1 MSISMYSASVPVFK
15 QMLGALSAILTK
27 AEAHAQQKKIDAAV
41 LPGCRLAPDM
51 FNLVRQV
58 QIGADFAK
66 SSLSRLAGKDVPAY
80 EDSEQS
86 FADLQARIAKTLDH
100 VNSFSAADIDG
111 SEEREIVLNAGT
123 PRERRFA
130 GQQYLVNYVMP
141 NFFFHITTAYAIL
154 RHNGVEL
161 GKKDFMGAP

>member
-15 QMLGALSAILTK
+15 QMLGSLSAILTK
-27 AEAHAQQKKIDAAV
+27 AEAYAEQKKIDAAV

-51 FNLVRQV
+51 FNLIRQV

-66 SSLSRLAGKDVPAY
+66 SVPARLAGRDVPAY
-80 EDSEQS
+80 EDNEQT
-86 FADLQARIAKTLDH
+86 FADLQARIAKTLDY
-100 VNSFSAADIDG
+100 VNTFKPADIDG
-111 SEEREIVLNAGT
+111 SEDREIVLAPGT
-123 PRERRFA
+123 PRERKFA
-130 GQQYLVNYVMP
+130 GQQYLVNYALP

-161 GKKDFMGAP
+161 GKKDFMGA